1 MMGRLKLRGVLVG
14 LVGNVMIAASLF
26 HLLQIGSCGGIGAPD
41 CPNEILP
48 YIVALPVGILVSI
61 LGIFMGGGA
70 VAFAGVF
77 LAVGLGSMA
86 AAAFGTGKG
95 DMASF
100 GWWFGGMF
108 TFFGLAPLLAGLIL
122 KPIAAAKQAKAMR
135 LIATGKQGVGTI
147 TDVLDT
153 GITINNNPRVEIV
166 MRIEPVGG
174 GPAIERTK
182 TATVSRVA
190 VPKIGERYPVWYDPA
205 DEDSWAFG
213 TDMEANAPP
222 EIKAAFARAR
232 GAAAPSADMS
242 EPEAPQGPSPLEEL
256 ARLNELRMAGA
267 VTEREFEEAKAR
279 LLARL

>member
-1 MMGRLKLRGVLVG
+1 MGRIKLRGVLIG
-14 LVGNVMIAASLF
+14 LAGNTLIALALF
-26 HLLQIGSCGGIGAPD
+26 HLMQTGSCGGIGRPP
-41 CPNEILP
+41 CPASIVP
-48 YIVALPVGILVSI
+48 YIAALPIGILVSI

-95 DMASF
+95 EMASF

-108 TFFGLAPLLAGLIL
+108 AFFGVAPLLAGLIL
-122 KPIAAAKQAKAMR
+122 RPIAAAKQAKAMR
-135 LIATGKQGVGTI
+135 LIATGRQGVGTI
-147 TDVLDT
+147 KEVLDT

-166 MRIEPVGG
+166 MRIEPADG
-174 GPAIERTK
+174 GPPIERTK

-190 VPKIGERYPVWYDPA
+190 VPQPGERYPVWYDPA
-205 DEDSWAFG
+205 DEDNWAFG

-222 EIKAAFARAR
+222 EIKAAFARAD
-232 GAAAPSADMS
+232 AAASPAAAD
-242 EPEAPQGPSPLEEL
+242 PAPPPSPLEEL
-256 ARLNELRMAGA
+256 ERLNDLRMSGA
-267 VTEREFEEAKAR
+267 VTEREFESAKAR

>member
-1 MMGRLKLRGVLVG
+1 MMGRLKLRGVLIG
-14 LVGNVMIAASLF
+14 LAGNAAIAWSLF
-26 HLLQIGSCGGIGAPD
+26 HLLQIGSCGGAGVPA
-41 CPNEILP
+41 CPADAWP
-48 YIVALPVGILVSI
+48 YFVALPAGILVSV
-61 LGIFMGGGA
+61 LGIFMGGGS

-77 LAVGLGSMA
+77 LAIGLGSMA
-86 AAAFGTGKG
+86 AAAFGKG
-95 DMASF
+95 GGEMASF

-108 TFFGLAPLLAGLIL
+108 TFFGLAPLLAGVVLR
-122 KPIAAAKQAKAMR
+122 PMAAAREAKAMR

-147 TDVLDT
+147 AAVLDT

-166 MRIEPVGG
+166 MRIEPADG

-190 VPKIGERYPVWYDPA
+190 VPQVGERYPVWYDPA

-213 TDMEANAPP
+213 TDMEANAPA
-222 EIKAAFARAR
+222 EVKAAFARAR
-232 GAAAPSADMS
+232 DPAPAAPDD
-242 EPEAPQGPSPLEEL
+242 GPSPLEEL

-267 VTEREFEEAKAR
+267 VTEREFEAAKAQ

>member
-1 MMGRLKLRGVLVG
+1 MTGRLKLRGVLIG
-14 LVGNVMIAASLF
+14 LVGNVLIAAALY
-26 HLLQIGSCGGIGAPD
+26 HLLQVGNCGGIGAPP
-41 CPNEILP
+41 CPGSAIP
-48 YIVALPVGILVSI
+48 YIAALPIGILVSI

-70 VAFAGVF
+70 IAFAGVF

-86 AAAFGTGKG
+86 AAAFGEAGKE
-95 DMASF
+95 MASF

-108 TFFGLAPLLAGLIL
+108 TFFGVAPLVAGLAL
-122 KPIAAAKQAKAMR
+122 RPIAAAREAKAMR

-147 TDVLDT
+147 KEVLDT

-166 MRIEPVGG
+166 MRIDPVDG
-174 GPAIERTK
+174 GPALERTK
-182 TATVSRVA
+182 TSTVSRVA

-205 DEDSWAFG
+205 DEDNWAFG

-232 GAAAPSADMS
+232 ARPD
-242 EPEAPQGPSPLEEL
+242 EPAEAPAEPAPAPSPLEEL

-267 VTEREFEEAKAR
+267 VTEREFETAKAR